1 MKRDYYEVLGVSRN
15 ADAAAIKKAYR
26 KLAKKYH
33 PDSNEGNATAAERFK
48 EVNEAYDVLSDE
60 KKRKLY
66 DQFGHAAFEEGAG
79 NYGGAQGN
87 PFGSGFGGSQG
98 NPFGGGFQG
107 SYSDGNGYHEFHFE
121 NGEDMDDIL
130 KNIFG
135 GGFKKSK
142 SSGGFGGSG
151 FGTGGFHGSGF
162 GGFGSGSNGFGS
174 GFGSGGS
181 DFHSQGFGGPYSS
194 KGEDLHADVTVSF
207 DEAAFG
213 GKKVIRLQS
222 SNGGVQN
229 YEVNIPAGIESG
241 KSIRLKGKG
250 HPGIGGGEAGDL
262 LLKVNVQD
270 KPGYRREGRDVYT
283 TVNIPFTTA
292 VFGGEAKVHT
302 IYGDVLCNIK
312 PGTQSG
318 TKIRLRGKGIVAM
331 NNPSVH
337 GDEYATVQIE
347 VPTNLTP
354 DARRKLK
361 EFEQE
366 CNGSRRS
373 RGFGSGS
380 AA

>member
-181 DFHSQGFGGPYSS
+181 DFHSQGFGVPYSS
-194 KGEDLHADVTVSF
+194 KGEVLHADVTVSF

>member
-142 SSGGFGGSG
+142 SSGGFGGSV